1 MNEFHYRYG
10 NFLTSG
16 AHVLVLFVGARIAT
30 PGGWAFSLVVIVAV
44 SLFAWSANFRRS
56 RAVADTPT
64 SKVAS
69 APQGYVE
76 LFGRAKLHPSAA
88 TTSPVS
94 RRPCV
99 WYRYSVEEQRGN
111 KWHHV
116 ASEMSSETFLLDD
129 GTGQV
134 VIDPDCAE
142 ILSRDRRRWRDGN
155 LRYTEWLLTPGGD
168 LYALGELRSEGGSAS
183 ALDTT
188 RDLNALLAE
197 WKANKPELLKRF
209 DLDGNGQIDLKE
221 WDLARRAALREVEK
235 SHREIRSEPG
245 VNVLRKPRDGRLF
258 LLADLD
264 PNHLARRYGLWTWI
278 QLAIA
283 SAAGTGLVVLMT
295 RFILRS

>member
-16 AHVLVLFVGARIAT
+16 THLFVLLVGARIGT
-30 PGGWAFSLVVIVAV
+30 PGSWAFSCVVIAAV
-44 SLFAWSANFRRS
+44 SLFAWNANFRRS

-76 LFGRAKLHPSAA
+76 LFGKARYSGAA

-116 ASEMSSETFLLDD
+116 DSGMSSDTFLLDD
-129 GTGQV
+129 GTGSV

-142 ILSRDRRRWRDGN
+142 ILSRDRKRWRNGN
-155 LRYTEWLLTPGGD
+155 MRYTEWLLTPGGD
-168 LYALGELRSEGGSAS
+168 LYALGELRTEGGSAS

-188 RDLNALLAE
+188 SDLNALLAE
-197 WKANKPELLKRF
+197 WKADKPALLKRF

-221 WDLARRAALREVEK
+221 WDLARRAALRQVQK
-235 SHREIRSEPG
+235 SHLQIRAEPG
-245 VNVLRKPRDGRLF
+245 VNIVRKPRDGRLF

-283 SAAGTGLVVLMT
+283 IAAGAGLVVLMT
-295 RFILRS
+295 RFILR